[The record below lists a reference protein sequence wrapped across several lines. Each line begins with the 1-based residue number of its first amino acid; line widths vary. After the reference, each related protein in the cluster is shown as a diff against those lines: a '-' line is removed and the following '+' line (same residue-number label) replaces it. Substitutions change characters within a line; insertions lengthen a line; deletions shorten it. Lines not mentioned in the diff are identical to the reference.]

1 MQKKSYSKPQIAEI
15 GRLNEV
21 INTQRDTLTPDGAP
35 PVIGDMVLIILT
47 KSV

>member
-1 MQKKSYSKPQIAEI
+1 MKKSYSKPQIAEI

-21 INTQRDTLTPDGAP
+21 VNTQRDSLDPDGAP
-35 PVIGDMVLIILT
+35 PVVGNMVLIILT